1 MTTRFIQIPAEQDQY
16 CKFIHP
22 CIIFSHKT
30 REMTTAV
37 SRKLVL
43 HCEVKHR
50 WIAETPFIDRQSKS
64 L

>member
-1 MTTRFIQIPAEQDQY
+1 MPAELDQY

-43 HCEVKHR
+43 NATTVQLKHR
-50 WIAETPFIDRQSKS
+50 TEGSKNRGRIFQRNVG
-64 L
+64 LE